1 MGRRKERETWILV
14 KFKLRRK
21 EAKKLLR
28 IRFCQFKINK
38 KNYTL
43 KLNNSPMKIKNRNIG
58 FRGKES
64 IK

>member
-43 KLNNSPMKIKNRNIG
+43 KLNNNRMKIKNRNIG